1 MTEPAIETVKLGKVY
16 AGEVR
21 ALDEV
26 SFRTGYGEV
35 FAYLGRNGSGKTTTI
50 RILTT
55 LTAATTGT
63 ARVAGHDV
71 ARDPAAVRRAIG
83 VTMQHAALDETM
95 TGRELL
101 SFLAALWELP
111 RGAAAARIGEVVDRL
126 GLGGVLDRRIATY
139 SGGTRRRLDLA
150 GALLHRPAVLFLD
163 EPSTGLDPQSRR
175 ALWEQVRELRDQGS
189 AIFLT
194 TQYLEEAAQLADRIA
209 VLHGGRLAAEDT
221 PDGLRRPRRAAAAGP
236 RRPAPGPPGLDHPP
250 GRLGRSGPPG
260 ARRPGRLRR
269 RHRRVPSRRADPGGR
284 LPGPHRHPVLHRSPG
299 GHGRRPRLEEATMHE
314 LVSLARQTRL
324 VFGRSLRAGLREPA
338 LAFVFPLAFPL
349 LIIGLFSQI
358 YRRVADLPGFPAGSY
373 LAWMAPAVV
382 LMAAMFGAGHSAM
395 GLVRDLQTGFLDRLR
410 LLPVHPAALLLGR
423 LGFDMARVTTAGLG
437 VLAVAVALGAPLRA
451 GPLGVLTI
459 AVLLAGWSLGY
470 AGLYYVVGLK
480 ARSPEALT
488 ALVPL
493 FLPISLLSTAYV
505 PAELLPGWVRT
516 AAAVNP
522 YSHVVDGV
530 RAAMTGTLHAG
541 QLATAVIAVTAAVAL
556 TQLAAA
562 RRFAG
567 LVHRD

>member
-221 PDGLRRPRRAAAAGP
+221 PDGLRRGRGGLRLRVRVD
-236 RRPAPGPPGLDHPP
+236 RRPDHQGWITRPVASAGQAHQVLD
-250 GRLGRSGPPG
+250 
-260 ARRPGRLRR
+260 
-269 RHRRVPSRRADPGGR
+269 
-284 LPGPHRHPVLHRSPG
+284 
-299 GHGRRPRLEEATMHE
+299 
-314 LVSLARQTRL
+314 
-324 VFGRSLRAGLREPA
+324 
-338 LAFVFPLAFPL
+338 
-349 LIIGLFSQI
+349 
-358 YRRVADLPGFPAGSY
+358 
-373 LAWMAPAVV
+373 
-382 LMAAMFGAGHSAM
+382 
-395 GLVRDLQTGFLDRLR
+395 GLVASGAAIGEFHLDEPTLEDAY
-410 LLPVHPAALLLGR
+410 L
-423 LGFDMARVTTAGLG
+423 
-437 VLAVAVALGAPLRA
+437 
-451 GPLGVLTI
+451 
-459 AVLLAGWSLGY
+459 
-470 AGLYYVVGLK
+470 
-480 ARSPEALT
+480 ALT
-488 ALVPL
+488 ATQ
-493 FLPISLLSTAYV
+493 SSTAPPAAMAAV
-505 PAELLPGWVRT
+505 PA
-516 AAAVNP
+516 
-522 YSHVVDGV
+522 
-530 RAAMTGTLHAG
+530 
-541 QLATAVIAVTAAVAL
+541 
-556 TQLAAA
+556 
-562 RRFAG
+562 
-567 LVHRD
+567 

>member
-1 MTEPAIETVKLGKVY
+1 MTQPAIETAKLGKVY

-221 PDGLRRPRRAAAAGP
+221 PDGLRRGRGGLRLRVRVDRRPDHQGWITRPVASAGQAHQVLDGLVAAG
-236 RRPAPGPPGLDHPP
+236 AAIGEFHLDEPT
-250 GRLGRSGPPG
+250 
-260 ARRPGRLRR
+260 
-269 RHRRVPSRRADPGGR
+269 
-284 LPGPHRHPVLHRSPG
+284 
-299 GHGRRPRLEEATMHE
+299 LEDA
-314 LVSLARQTRL
+314 
-324 VFGRSLRAGLREPA
+324 
-338 LAFVFPLAFPL
+338 
-349 LIIGLFSQI
+349 
-358 YRRVADLPGFPAGSY
+358 Y
-373 LAWMAPAVV
+373 L
-382 LMAAMFGAGHSAM
+382 
-395 GLVRDLQTGFLDRLR
+395 
-410 LLPVHPAALLLGR
+410 
-423 LGFDMARVTTAGLG
+423 
-437 VLAVAVALGAPLRA
+437 
-451 GPLGVLTI
+451 
-459 AVLLAGWSLGY
+459 
-470 AGLYYVVGLK
+470 
-480 ARSPEALT
+480 ALT
-488 ALVPL
+488 ATQ
-493 FLPISLLSTAYV
+493 SSTAPPAAMAAV
-505 PAELLPGWVRT
+505 PA
-516 AAAVNP
+516 
-522 YSHVVDGV
+522 
-530 RAAMTGTLHAG
+530 
-541 QLATAVIAVTAAVAL
+541 
-556 TQLAAA
+556 
-562 RRFAG
+562 
-567 LVHRD
+567 

>member
-1 MTEPAIETVKLGKVY
+1 MIKPAIETIGLGKLY
-16 AGEVR
+16 AGGVR

-26 SFRTGYGEV
+26 SFRAGYGEV

-101 SFLAALWELP
+101 GFLAALWELP
-111 RGAAAARIGEVVDRL
+111 RSAAAARTGEVVERL

-221 PDGLRRPRRAAAAGP
+221 PDGLRRGRGGLRLRVRVDQHPDQQGWLTRPVASAGQAHQVLDGLVAARAAIAEFHLDEPTLEDAYLALTGTDP
-236 RRPAPGPPGLDHPP
+236 SPAP
-250 GRLGRSGPPG
+250 
-260 ARRPGRLRR
+260 
-269 RHRRVPSRRADPGGR
+269 
-284 LPGPHRHPVLHRSPG
+284 
-299 GHGRRPRLEEATMHE
+299 
-314 LVSLARQTRL
+314 
-324 VFGRSLRAGLREPA
+324 PA
-338 LAFVFPLAFPL
+338 A
-349 LIIGLFSQI
+349 
-358 YRRVADLPGFPAGSY
+358 
-373 LAWMAPAVV
+373 
-382 LMAAMFGAGHSAM
+382 MAA
-395 GLVRDLQTGFLDRLR
+395 
-410 LLPVHPAALLLGR
+410 
-423 LGFDMARVTTAGLG
+423 
-437 VLAVAVALGAPLRA
+437 
-451 GPLGVLTI
+451 
-459 AVLLAGWSLGY
+459 
-470 AGLYYVVGLK
+470 
-480 ARSPEALT
+480 
-488 ALVPL
+488 
-493 FLPISLLSTAYV
+493 V
-505 PAELLPGWVRT
+505 PA
-516 AAAVNP
+516 
-522 YSHVVDGV
+522 
-530 RAAMTGTLHAG
+530 
-541 QLATAVIAVTAAVAL
+541 
-556 TQLAAA
+556 
-562 RRFAG
+562 
-567 LVHRD
+567 

>member
-1 MTEPAIETVKLGKVY
+1 MTEPPIETAKLGKVY

-126 GLGGVLDRRIATY
+126 GVGGVLDRRIATY

-163 EPSTGLDPQSRR
+163 EPSTGLDPQRRR

-221 PDGLRRPRRAAAAGP
+221 PDGLRRGRGGLRLRVRVDRRPDHQGWITRPVASAGQAHQVLDGLVAAG
-236 RRPAPGPPGLDHPP
+236 AAIGEFHLDEPT
-250 GRLGRSGPPG
+250 
-260 ARRPGRLRR
+260 
-269 RHRRVPSRRADPGGR
+269 
-284 LPGPHRHPVLHRSPG
+284 
-299 GHGRRPRLEEATMHE
+299 LEDA
-314 LVSLARQTRL
+314 
-324 VFGRSLRAGLREPA
+324 
-338 LAFVFPLAFPL
+338 
-349 LIIGLFSQI
+349 
-358 YRRVADLPGFPAGSY
+358 Y
-373 LAWMAPAVV
+373 L
-382 LMAAMFGAGHSAM
+382 
-395 GLVRDLQTGFLDRLR
+395 
-410 LLPVHPAALLLGR
+410 
-423 LGFDMARVTTAGLG
+423 
-437 VLAVAVALGAPLRA
+437 
-451 GPLGVLTI
+451 
-459 AVLLAGWSLGY
+459 
-470 AGLYYVVGLK
+470 
-480 ARSPEALT
+480 ALT
-488 ALVPL
+488 ATQ
-493 FLPISLLSTAYV
+493 SSTAPPAAMAAV
-505 PAELLPGWVRT
+505 PA
-516 AAAVNP
+516 
-522 YSHVVDGV
+522 
-530 RAAMTGTLHAG
+530 
-541 QLATAVIAVTAAVAL
+541 
-556 TQLAAA
+556 
-562 RRFAG
+562 
-567 LVHRD
+567 

>member
-221 PDGLRRPRRAAAAGP
+221 PDGLRRGRGGLRLRVRVD
-236 RRPAPGPPGLDHPP
+236 RRPDHQGWITRPVASAGQAHQVLD
-250 GRLGRSGPPG
+250 
-260 ARRPGRLRR
+260 
-269 RHRRVPSRRADPGGR
+269 
-284 LPGPHRHPVLHRSPG
+284 
-299 GHGRRPRLEEATMHE
+299 
-314 LVSLARQTRL
+314 
-324 VFGRSLRAGLREPA
+324 
-338 LAFVFPLAFPL
+338 
-349 LIIGLFSQI
+349 
-358 YRRVADLPGFPAGSY
+358 
-373 LAWMAPAVV
+373 
-382 LMAAMFGAGHSAM
+382 
-395 GLVRDLQTGFLDRLR
+395 GLVASGEFHLDEPTLEDAY
-410 LLPVHPAALLLGR
+410 L
-423 LGFDMARVTTAGLG
+423 
-437 VLAVAVALGAPLRA
+437 
-451 GPLGVLTI
+451 
-459 AVLLAGWSLGY
+459 
-470 AGLYYVVGLK
+470 
-480 ARSPEALT
+480 ALT
-488 ALVPL
+488 ATQ
-493 FLPISLLSTAYV
+493 SSTAPPAAMAAV
-505 PAELLPGWVRT
+505 PA
-516 AAAVNP
+516 
-522 YSHVVDGV
+522 
-530 RAAMTGTLHAG
+530 
-541 QLATAVIAVTAAVAL
+541 
-556 TQLAAA
+556 
-562 RRFAG
+562 
-567 LVHRD
+567 

>member
-1 MTEPAIETVKLGKVY
+1 MIEPAIETVSLGKLY
-16 AGEVR
+16 AGGVR

-26 SFRTGYGEV
+26 SFRAGYGEV

-101 SFLAALWELP
+101 GFLAALWELP
-111 RGAAAARIGEVVDRL
+111 RSAAAARTGEVVERL

-221 PDGLRRPRRAAAAGP
+221 PDGLRRGRGGLRLRVRVDQHPDQQGWLTRPVASAGQAHQVLDGLVAARAAIAEFHLDEPTLEDAYLALTGTDP
-236 RRPAPGPPGLDHPP
+236 SPAP
-250 GRLGRSGPPG
+250 
-260 ARRPGRLRR
+260 
-269 RHRRVPSRRADPGGR
+269 
-284 LPGPHRHPVLHRSPG
+284 
-299 GHGRRPRLEEATMHE
+299 
-314 LVSLARQTRL
+314 
-324 VFGRSLRAGLREPA
+324 PA
-338 LAFVFPLAFPL
+338 A
-349 LIIGLFSQI
+349 
-358 YRRVADLPGFPAGSY
+358 
-373 LAWMAPAVV
+373 
-382 LMAAMFGAGHSAM
+382 MAA
-395 GLVRDLQTGFLDRLR
+395 
-410 LLPVHPAALLLGR
+410 
-423 LGFDMARVTTAGLG
+423 
-437 VLAVAVALGAPLRA
+437 
-451 GPLGVLTI
+451 
-459 AVLLAGWSLGY
+459 
-470 AGLYYVVGLK
+470 
-480 ARSPEALT
+480 
-488 ALVPL
+488 
-493 FLPISLLSTAYV
+493 V
-505 PAELLPGWVRT
+505 PA
-516 AAAVNP
+516 
-522 YSHVVDGV
+522 
-530 RAAMTGTLHAG
+530 
-541 QLATAVIAVTAAVAL
+541 
-556 TQLAAA
+556 
-562 RRFAG
+562 
-567 LVHRD
+567 

>member
-1 MTEPAIETVKLGKVY
+1 MTQPAIETAKLGKVY

-21 ALDEV
+21 APDEV

-221 PDGLRRPRRAAAAGP
+221 PDGLRRGRGGLRLRVRVD
-236 RRPAPGPPGLDHPP
+236 RRPDHQGWITRPVVSAGQAHQVLD
-250 GRLGRSGPPG
+250 
-260 ARRPGRLRR
+260 
-269 RHRRVPSRRADPGGR
+269 
-284 LPGPHRHPVLHRSPG
+284 
-299 GHGRRPRLEEATMHE
+299 
-314 LVSLARQTRL
+314 
-324 VFGRSLRAGLREPA
+324 
-338 LAFVFPLAFPL
+338 
-349 LIIGLFSQI
+349 
-358 YRRVADLPGFPAGSY
+358 
-373 LAWMAPAVV
+373 
-382 LMAAMFGAGHSAM
+382 
-395 GLVRDLQTGFLDRLR
+395 GLVASGAAIGEFHLDEPTLEDAY
-410 LLPVHPAALLLGR
+410 L
-423 LGFDMARVTTAGLG
+423 
-437 VLAVAVALGAPLRA
+437 
-451 GPLGVLTI
+451 
-459 AVLLAGWSLGY
+459 
-470 AGLYYVVGLK
+470 
-480 ARSPEALT
+480 ALT
-488 ALVPL
+488 ATQ
-493 FLPISLLSTAYV
+493 SSTAPPAAMAAV
-505 PAELLPGWVRT
+505 PA
-516 AAAVNP
+516 
-522 YSHVVDGV
+522 
-530 RAAMTGTLHAG
+530 
-541 QLATAVIAVTAAVAL
+541 
-556 TQLAAA
+556 
-562 RRFAG
+562 
-567 LVHRD
+567 

>member
-1 MTEPAIETVKLGKVY
+1 MTQPAIETAKLGKVY

-221 PDGLRRPRRAAAAGP
+221 PDGLRRGRGGLRLRVRVD
-236 RRPAPGPPGLDHPP
+236 RRPDHQGWITRPVASAGQAHQVLD
-250 GRLGRSGPPG
+250 
-260 ARRPGRLRR
+260 
-269 RHRRVPSRRADPGGR
+269 
-284 LPGPHRHPVLHRSPG
+284 
-299 GHGRRPRLEEATMHE
+299 
-314 LVSLARQTRL
+314 
-324 VFGRSLRAGLREPA
+324 
-338 LAFVFPLAFPL
+338 
-349 LIIGLFSQI
+349 
-358 YRRVADLPGFPAGSY
+358 
-373 LAWMAPAVV
+373 
-382 LMAAMFGAGHSAM
+382 
-395 GLVRDLQTGFLDRLR
+395 GLVASGAAIGEFHLDEPTLEDAY
-410 LLPVHPAALLLGR
+410 L
-423 LGFDMARVTTAGLG
+423 
-437 VLAVAVALGAPLRA
+437 
-451 GPLGVLTI
+451 
-459 AVLLAGWSLGY
+459 
-470 AGLYYVVGLK
+470 
-480 ARSPEALT
+480 ALT
-488 ALVPL
+488 ATQ
-493 FLPISLLSTAYV
+493 SSTAPSAAMAAV
-505 PAELLPGWVRT
+505 PA
-516 AAAVNP
+516 
-522 YSHVVDGV
+522 
-530 RAAMTGTLHAG
+530 
-541 QLATAVIAVTAAVAL
+541 
-556 TQLAAA
+556 
-562 RRFAG
+562 
-567 LVHRD
+567 

>member
-1 MTEPAIETVKLGKVY
+1 M
-16 AGEVR
+16 R

-26 SFRTGYGEV
+26 SFPAGYGEV

-101 SFLAALWELP
+101 GFLAALWELP
-111 RGAAAARIGEVVDRL
+111 RSAAVARIGEVVDRL

-221 PDGLRRPRRAAAAGP
+221 PDGLRRGRGGLRLRVRVDQHPDQQGWLTRPVASAGQAHQVLDGLVAAGAAIAEFHLDEP
-236 RRPAPGPPGLDHPP
+236 TLEDAYLALTGTDPSPAPP
-250 GRLGRSGPPG
+250 
-260 ARRPGRLRR
+260 
-269 RHRRVPSRRADPGGR
+269 
-284 LPGPHRHPVLHRSPG
+284 
-299 GHGRRPRLEEATMHE
+299 
-314 LVSLARQTRL
+314 
-324 VFGRSLRAGLREPA
+324 
-338 LAFVFPLAFPL
+338 
-349 LIIGLFSQI
+349 
-358 YRRVADLPGFPAGSY
+358 
-373 LAWMAPAVV
+373 
-382 LMAAMFGAGHSAM
+382 
-395 GLVRDLQTGFLDRLR
+395 
-410 LLPVHPAALLLGR
+410 
-423 LGFDMARVTTAGLG
+423 
-437 VLAVAVALGAPLRA
+437 
-451 GPLGVLTI
+451 
-459 AVLLAGWSLGY
+459 
-470 AGLYYVVGLK
+470 
-480 ARSPEALT
+480 
-488 ALVPL
+488 
-493 FLPISLLSTAYV
+493 
-505 PAELLPGWVRT
+505 
-516 AAAVNP
+516 
-522 YSHVVDGV
+522 
-530 RAAMTGTLHAG
+530 AAMT
-541 QLATAVIAVTAAVAL
+541 AVPA
-556 TQLAAA
+556 
-562 RRFAG
+562 
-567 LVHRD
+567 